1 MWAMHGV
8 RLYEVTLGVHY
19 GLKIGCLGTNL
30 GMVDWGTPC
39 NDIGFCDCFGG
50 TARI

>member
-30 GMVDWGTPC
+30 EWLIGGRHVMT
-39 NDIGFCDCFGG
+39 GFCDCFGG